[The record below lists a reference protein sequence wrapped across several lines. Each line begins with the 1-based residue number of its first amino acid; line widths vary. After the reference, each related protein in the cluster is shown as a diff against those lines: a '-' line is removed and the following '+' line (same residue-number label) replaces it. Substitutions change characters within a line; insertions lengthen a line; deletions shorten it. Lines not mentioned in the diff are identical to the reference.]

1 MNNDSEKEKT
11 CKNCL
16 FSHDYGE
23 STLYIKCEKGRK
35 KHVEKS
41 GTCKDWTP
49 RRIGRLDRRE
59 WIESN
64 NDRQWW

>member
-1 MNNDSEKEKT
+1 MEIDKWIGSYSDERSIKMNNDSEKEKT

-16 FSHDYGE
+16 FSQDYGE

-35 KHVEKS
+35 KYVEKS

-49 RRIGRLDRRE
+49 R
-59 WIESN
+59 S
-64 NDRQWW
+64 

>member
-16 FSHDYGE
+16 FSQDYGE

-35 KHVEKS
+35 KYVEKS

-49 RRIGRLDRRE
+49 RSQGMG
-59 WIESN
+59 
-64 NDRQWW
+64 

>member
-49 RRIGRLDRRE
+49 R
-59 WIESN
+59 S
-64 NDRQWW
+64 